1 MKKIFAISI
10 LISFLCI
17 LGVFMEDKNGNDYWF
32 KYPYIFT
39 TYSLGMFFLY
49 ETQKKI
55 E

>member
-1 MKKIFAISI
+1 MKKIFVISI
-10 LISFLCI
+10 LTSFLCI

-39 TYSLGMFFLY
+39 TYSLGMIFLY
-49 ETQKKI
+49 KAQKTI